1 MPHADMSAALGAAL
15 PPAATGTPPAPA
27 LTARDLV
34 AGYVPG
40 INILNGMSVD
50 VLRGQVRCVLG
61 PNGTGKS
68 TLLKV
73 IFGFLPASSGTV
85 TMGTQSLLGL
95 PAHQMGRHGVT
106 YLPQR
111 PSLFPF
117 LSVEVN
123 LRLGTWS
130 FRRNRALVRERTER
144 ALSQFP
150 ILRERLRQTA
160 GTLSGGQQR
169 QLEIARALLGDP
181 TVLLMD
187 EPTASIEPRVAAQ
200 IYDIIAG
207 LARDGKAILLVDQ
220 NIKGAL
226 SIADHVYVMRTG
238 ALFEDG
244 PRANFTDDVET
255 LVSRWLY
262 TR

>member
-1 MPHADMSAALGAAL
+1 MPVSDPSHEL
-15 PPAATGTPPAPA
+15 PA
-27 LTARDLV
+27 LTVRAVV
-34 AGYVPG
+34 AGYLPG

-50 VLRGQVRCVLG
+50 VMAHQVRCVLG

-73 IFGFLPASSGTV
+73 MFGFLPALEGEIHL
-85 TMGTQSLLGL
+85 GPQSLRGVA
-95 PAHQMGRHGVT
+95 AHEMARYGIT

-111 PSLFPF
+111 PSVFPY
-117 LSVEVN
+117 LTVDAN

-130 FRRNRALVRERTER
+130 FRKDRLLAAARIER
-144 ALSQFP
+144 AYAQFP
-150 ILRERLRQTA
+150 ILRERRFQLA

-169 QLEIARALLGDP
+169 QLEIARALLTDP
-181 TVLLMD
+181 TVMLID
-187 EPTASIEPRVAAQ
+187 EPTASVEPRVTAQ
-200 IYDIIAG
+200 IYELIAG

-220 NIKGAL
+220 NIKGA
-226 SIADHVYVMRTG
+226 IAISDHVYVMRTG
-238 ALFEDG
+238 TLLEEG
-244 PRANFTDDVET
+244 PRSAFTDDLET

>member
-1 MPHADMSAALGAAL
+1 V
-15 PPAATGTPPAPA
+15 
-27 LTARDLV
+27 LTARNLV
-34 AGYVPG
+34 AGYLPG

-50 VLRGQVRCVLG
+50 VQRGQVRCVLG

-73 IFGFLPASSGTV
+73 LFGFLPAQQGDMYLGAT
-85 TMGTQSLLGL
+85 SL
-95 PAHQMGRHGVT
+95 HGVASHDMADHGIT

-111 PSLFPF
+111 PSVFPF
-117 LSVEVN
+117 LSVAVN

-130 FRRNRALVRERTER
+130 FRRNRSQARERIER
-144 ALSQFP
+144 AYAQFP
-150 ILRERLRQTA
+150 ILAERRYQAA

-169 QLEIARALLGDP
+169 QLEIARALLTDP
-181 TVLLMD
+181 TVMLID
-187 EPTASIEPRVAAQ
+187 EPTASIEPRISAQ
-200 IYDIIAG
+200 IYSLIAG

-226 SIADHVYVMRTG
+226 GIADYVYVMRTG
-238 ALFEDG
+238 TLFAEG
-244 PRANFTDDVET
+244 PRDEFTDDVET

-262 TR
+262 TT

>member
-1 MPHADMSAALGAAL
+1 MPVSDAPVSDARMSDAQPELV
-15 PPAATGTPPAPA
+15 
-27 LTARDLV
+27 ARALV

-73 IFGFLPASSGTV
+73 LFGFLAPVSGEIFRGETTLIDV
-85 TMGTQSLLGL
+85 PSHRMGKYGI
-95 PAHQMGRHGVT
+95 T

-111 PSLFPF
+111 PSIFPF
-117 LSVEVN
+117 QTVEAN

-130 FRRNRALVRERTER
+130 FRSER
-144 ALSQFP
+144 ALAARRIAAAYDRFP
-150 ILRERLRQTA
+150 ILKERRRQVA
-160 GTLSGGQQR
+160 GTMSGGQQR
-169 QLEIARALLGDP
+169 QLEFARALLTDP
-181 TVLLMD
+181 AVLLID
-187 EPTASIEPRVAAQ
+187 EPTASIEPRVAGQ
-200 IYDIIAG
+200 IYELIAG

-238 ALFEDG
+238 TLLEEG
-244 PRANFTDDVET
+244 PRAQFTAELET
-255 LVSRWLY
+255 LVARWLY

>member
-1 MPHADMSAALGAAL
+1 MRVSDMADPVGPELV
-15 PPAATGTPPAPA
+15 
-27 LTARDLV
+27 ARDLV

-40 INILNGMSVD
+40 ITILNGMSVD

-73 IFGFLPASSGTV
+73 LFGFLAPVSGEIFRGATPLIDV
-85 TMGTQSLLGL
+85 PSHL
-95 PAHQMGRHGVT
+95 MGRHGIT

-111 PSLFPF
+111 PSVFPF
-117 LSVEVN
+117 LSVEAN
-123 LRLGTWS
+123 LRLGTWG
-130 FRRNRALVRERTER
+130 FRADRALAAARIAAAYDR
-144 ALSQFP
+144 FP
-150 ILRERLRQTA
+150 VLKDRRRQLA
-160 GTLSGGQQR
+160 GTMSGGQQR
-169 QLEIARALLGDP
+169 QLEIARALLTDP
-181 TVLLMD
+181 AVMLID

-200 IYDIIAG
+200 IYELIAG

-226 SIADHVYVMRTG
+226 GIADHVYVMRTG
-238 ALFEDG
+238 RLLEEG
-244 PRANFTDDVET
+244 PRGAFSAAVES
-255 LVSRWLY
+255 LVARWLY

>member
-1 MPHADMSAALGAAL
+1 MQESDGLE
-15 PPAATGTPPAPA
+15 
-27 LTARDLV
+27 LTARGLV

-50 VLRGQVRCVLG
+50 VRRGEVRCVLG

-73 IFGFLPASSGTV
+73 IFGFLPPVAGEIHRRDIPIRDVPSHR
-85 TMGTQSLLGL
+85 MGK
-95 PAHQMGRHGVT
+95 HGIT

-111 PSLFPF
+111 PSIFPF
-117 LSVEVN
+117 LSVEAN

-130 FRRNRALVRERTER
+130 FRRNRALAAERIAAAYER
-144 ALSQFP
+144 FP
-150 ILRERLRQTA
+150 ILKERRRQIARTM
-160 GTLSGGQQR
+160 SGGQQR
-169 QLEIARALLGDP
+169 QLEFARALLTDP
-181 TVLLMD
+181 AVLLID

-200 IYDIIAG
+200 IYELIAG
-207 LARDGKAILLVDQ
+207 LARDGHAILLVDQ

-226 SIADHVYVMRTG
+226 GIADHVYVMRTG
-238 ALFEDG
+238 TLLEEG
-244 PRANFTDDVET
+244 PRAQFTAEIEA
-255 LVSRWLY
+255 LVARWLY

>member
-1 MPHADMSAALGAAL
+1 MPEFDAS
-15 PPAATGTPPAPA
+15 PA
-27 LTARDLV
+27 LTARNLV

-50 VLRGQVRCVLG
+50 VLRGQIRCVLG

-68 TLLKV
+68 TLLKA
-73 IFGFLPASSGTV
+73 IFGFLPAQGEIRL
-85 TMGTQSLLGL
+85 GERSLAGV
-95 PAHQMGRHGVT
+95 PSHRMSAFGVT

-111 PSLFPF
+111 PSVFPF

-123 LRLGTWS
+123 LRLGGWS
-130 FRRNRALVRERTER
+130 FRRNRALLRQRVER
-144 ALSQFP
+144 AYAQFP
-150 ILRERLRQTA
+150 ILQERGRQLA
-160 GTLSGGQQR
+160 GTMSGGQQR
-169 QLEIARALLGDP
+169 QLEMARALMTDP
-181 TVLLMD
+181 TVMLID

-200 IYDIIAG
+200 IYALITG

-226 SIADHVYVMRTG
+226 GIADYVYVMRTG
-238 ALFEDG
+238 ALFDEG
-244 PRANFTDDVET
+244 PREAYTDDVET